1 MSERVANVIE
11 AIREDLEYSAIE
23 SERFET
29 LRSVLSDEQIVER
42 CLDTVGEL
50 FKEHKISRLAHI
62 T

>member
-11 AIREDLEYSAIE
+11 AIREDLEYSAEE
-23 SERFET
+23 SERFEK

-50 FKEHKISRLAHI
+50 FKEHNI
-62 T
+62 